1 MLERKTLGGKRVK
14 RSKLKK
20 KKKLEQR
27 AFLEPQPG

>member
-20 KKKLEQR
+20 KKLEQR
-27 AFLEPQPG
+27 AFLELQPG